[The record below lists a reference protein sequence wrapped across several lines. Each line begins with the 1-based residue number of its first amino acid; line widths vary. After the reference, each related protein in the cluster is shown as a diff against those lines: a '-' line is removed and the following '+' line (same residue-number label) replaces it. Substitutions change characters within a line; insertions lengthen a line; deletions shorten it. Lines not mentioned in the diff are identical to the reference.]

1 MRFKVIGAIALLC
14 ITGLETEVRANTS
27 IQLSQFRPA
36 DTTKPAYRG
45 GGVSR
50 GGSVFE
56 GGSSL
61 IALTPVRGG
70 VTIAEYPTLL
80 VYVPQPEESLTNSPV
95 EMGLKD
101 EEDHVIYKTI
111 IQLPPQES
119 IIAINLKQDE
129 TSISLEPN
137 KTYRWYI
144 YSTRIDSDYIEVPI
158 TRIRPDEE
166 LSQALEKANLQERFN
181 LYNQNGIWYEALLAL
196 FELRRANP
204 NDITLIQE
212 WKELLHF
219 VEIEKIADVPLL
231 LIEAPTSQNKTPDSL
246 EISEPNPM
254 PNPMPNR
261 VKSDTELTSPFRP
274 PEQRIPHGPDG
285 GSR

>member
-1 MRFKVIGAIALLC
+1 MRFKVISAIALLSL
-14 ITGLETEVRANTS
+14 TGLGTEVRANTS
-27 IQLSQFRPA
+27 VQLSQFRPA
-36 DTTKPAYRG
+36 DTTEPAYREG
-45 GGVSR
+45 GGTR

-61 IALTPVRGG
+61 IALTPVTGG
-70 VTIAEYPTLL
+70 ITIAEYPTLL

-95 EMGLKD
+95 EMGLKN

-144 YSTRIDSDYIEVPI
+144 YSTRVDSGYIEVPI

-181 LYNQNGIWYEALLAL
+181 LYNQNGIWYEALLTL

-204 NDITLIQE
+204 NDTTLIRE

-219 VEIEKIADVPLL
+219 AEIEKIADVPLL
-231 LIEAPTSQNKTPDSL
+231 FIEAPNSQNKTQDSL
-246 EISEPNPM
+246 ESSELNTTQNQVTSDTQFKPPNP
-254 PNPMPNR
+254 PG
-261 VKSDTELTSPFRP
+261 FRP
-274 PEQRIPHGPDG
+274 PEQRIPHTPDG

>member
-1 MRFKVIGAIALLC
+1 MRFKVISAIALLSL
-14 ITGLETEVRANTS
+14 TGLKTEVRANTS
-27 IQLSQFRPA
+27 MQLSQFRPA
-36 DTTKPAYRG
+36 DTTEPAYREG
-45 GGVSR
+45 GGTR

-61 IALTPVRGG
+61 SLIALTPVTGG

-80 VYVPQPEESLTNSPV
+80 VYVPQPEESLTNFPV

-101 EEDHVIYKTI
+101 EENHVIYKTI

-119 IIAINLKQDE
+119 IIAINLKQDK

-144 YSTRIDSDYIEVPI
+144 YSTRVDSGYIEVPI
-158 TRIRPDEE
+158 TRIPPNEE

-181 LYNQNGIWYEALLAL
+181 LYNKNGIWYEALLTL

-204 NDITLIQE
+204 NDITLIQK

-219 VEIEKIADVPLL
+219 VEIEKISDVPLL
-231 LIEAPTSQNKTPDSL
+231 LIEAPTSQNQTPDSL
-246 EISEPNPM
+246 ESSEQNTTPNQ
-254 PNPMPNR
+254 
-261 VKSDTELTSPFRP
+261 VTSDTELTSPFRP
-274 PEQRIPHGPDG
+274 PEQRIPHSPDG

>member
-1 MRFKVIGAIALLC
+1 MRFKVIGAIALLSL
-14 ITGLETEVRANTS
+14 TGLGTEVRANIS
-27 IQLSQFRPA
+27 MQLSQFRPA
-36 DTTKPAYRG
+36 DTTKPADREG
-45 GGVSR
+45 GGSR
-50 GGSVFE
+50 GGSVFKE
-56 GGSSL
+56 GSSL

-70 VTIAEYPTLL
+70 VTVAEYPTLL
-80 VYVPQPEESLTNSPV
+80 VYVPQPKESLTNSPV

-101 EEDHVIYKTI
+101 EEDRVIYKTI

-144 YSTRIDSDYIEVPI
+144 YSTRVYSDYIEVPI
-158 TRIRPDEE
+158 TRISPNDE

-181 LYNQNGIWYEALLAL
+181 LYNQNGIWYEALYTL
-196 FELRRANP
+196 FELRRTNP
-204 NDITLIQE
+204 NDTTLIQE

-219 VEIEKIADVPLL
+219 VRLEKIADVPLL
-231 LIEAPTSQNKTPDSL
+231 LIEASTYQNQTQDSL
-246 EISEPNPM
+246 ESSELNTTPNQ
-254 PNPMPNR
+254 
-261 VKSDTELTSPFRP
+261 VTSDTQFNPHNPPGFRP
-274 PEQRIPHGPDG
+274 ADQRIPHTPDG

>member
-1 MRFKVIGAIALLC
+1 MRFKIIGAIALLSL
-14 ITGLETEVRANTS
+14 TGLGTEIRANTS
-27 IQLSQFRPA
+27 VQLSQFRPP
-36 DTTKPAYRG
+36 DTTKPADREG
-45 GGVSR
+45 GGTR

-61 IALTPVRGG
+61 IALTPVTGG

-95 EMGLKD
+95 EMGLKN

-144 YSTRIDSDYIEVPI
+144 YSTRVDSGYIEVPI

-181 LYNQNGIWYEALLAL
+181 LYNQNGIWYEALHTL

-204 NDITLIQE
+204 NDTTLIQE
-212 WKELLHF
+212 WKKLLHF

-231 LIEAPTSQNKTPDSL
+231 LIEAPTSQNQTPDYL
-246 EISEPNPM
+246 ENSEQNTTPNP
-254 PNPMPNR
+254 
-261 VKSDTELTSPFRP
+261 VTSDTELTSPFRP
-274 PEQRIPHGPDG
+274 PELGSPHSPDG

>member
-1 MRFKVIGAIALLC
+1 MRFKVISAIALLSL
-14 ITGLETEVRANTS
+14 TGLKTEVRANTS
-27 IQLSQFRPA
+27 MQLSQFRPA
-36 DTTKPAYRG
+36 DTTEPAYREG
-45 GGVSR
+45 GGTR

-61 IALTPVRGG
+61 SLIALTPVTGG
-70 VTIAEYPTLL
+70 VTVAEYPTLL
-80 VYVPQPEESLTNSPV
+80 VYIPQPKESLTNFPV

-144 YSTRIDSDYIEVPI
+144 WVDSNYIEVPI
-158 TRIRPDEE
+158 TRIPPDEE

-181 LYNQNGIWYEALLAL
+181 LYNQNGIWYEALLTL

-204 NDITLIQE
+204 NDTTLIQE
-212 WKELLHF
+212 WKKLLQS
-219 VEIEKIADVPLL
+219 VGLEKIADVPLL
-231 LIEAPTSQNKTPDSL
+231 LIEAPTSQNKTQDSL
-246 EISEPNPM
+246 ESSELNTTPNQ
-254 PNPMPNR
+254 
-261 VKSDTELTSPFRP
+261 VTSDTELTFPFRP
-274 PEQRIPHGPDG
+274 PEQRIPHSPDG